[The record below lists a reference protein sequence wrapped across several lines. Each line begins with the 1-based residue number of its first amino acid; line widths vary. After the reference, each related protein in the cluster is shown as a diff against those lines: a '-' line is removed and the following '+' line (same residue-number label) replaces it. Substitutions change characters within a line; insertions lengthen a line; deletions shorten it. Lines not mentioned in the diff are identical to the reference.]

1 MDKILEQSLLY
12 DFYGELLS
20 EKRRNIYEA
29 SMFEDLSLGEIAE
42 SEGIS
47 RQAVHDTL
55 RHCEKALNEYESK
68 LHLVE
73 KFIRIKDDITEIEK
87 LVSSDGEVNERLD
100 KIGKIASDVL
110 GEL

>member
-1 MDKILEQSLLY
+1 MNKILEQSLLY
-12 DFYGELLS
+12 DFYGELLN
-20 EKRRNIYEA
+20 EHRRRIYEA

-47 RQAVHDTL
+47 RQAVHDVL
-55 RHCEKALNEYESK
+55 KKCEKALDDYESK

-73 KFIRIKDDITEIEK
+73 RFLKIKGEVTEIEK
-87 LVSSDGEVNERLD
+87 LATSDGDAKSRLD
-100 KIGKIASDVL
+100 HISRIAEKVL

>member
-1 MDKILEQSLLY
+1 MDKIFERSLLY

-20 EKRRNIYEA
+20 ERRRKIYEE
-29 SMFEDLSLGEIAE
+29 SYFDDLSLGEIAE
-42 SEGIS
+42 TEGIS

-55 RHCEKALNEYESK
+55 RHTDKALYDYESK

-73 KFIRIKDDITEIEK
+73 RFLRIKAEINEIEK
-87 LVSSDGEVNERLD
+87 LTKLEDDEKKRLD
-100 KIGKIASDVL
+100 KISDIAKRVM

>member
-1 MDKILEQSLLY
+1 MNKILEQSLLY
-12 DFYGELLS
+12 DFYGELLN
-20 EKRRNIYEA
+20 EHRRRIYEA

-47 RQAVHDTL
+47 RQAVHDVL
-55 RHCEKALNEYESK
+55 KKCEKALDEYESK

-73 KFIRIKDDITEIEK
+73 RFLKIKGEVTEIEK
-87 LVSSDGEVNERLD
+87 LSSLDGDEKQRLTD
-100 KIGKIASDVL
+100 IGRIAASVL

>member
-55 RHCEKALNEYESK
+55 RHCEKALNDYESK

-87 LVSSDGEVNERLD
+87 LVSSDGDISERLD
-100 KIGKIASDVL
+100 KIGRIASDVL